1 MRVRDVERPERPL
14 PLWFQHCPPRSEGEC
29 YYSAFPPWEQLLQL
43 AQELLV
49 FLALP
54 LVGVQEGLPGAVIR
68 PGELQNRKCLLSPIN
83 EDAVGPLSLKRSLV
97 LSSPERVSGLLS

>member
-1 MRVRDVERPERPL
+1 MQHGVEALHGALDGRRDDARVMRVRDVERPERPL

-43 AQELLV
+43 PQELLV
-49 FLALP
+49 FLVLP

-68 PGELQNRKCLLSPIN
+68 PGETYTFI
-83 EDAVGPLSLKRSLV
+83 
-97 LSSPERVSGLLS
+97 SSKHQP